1 MKNKPL
7 FTFLIVSLFI
17 FSCNKNRIFEE
28 HNTNFPK
35 FRWDKTNIVEFSPEI
50 TDNEG
55 NYKIFIAV
63 RHIAGFQLKD
73 INVKL
78 NIISPSGEETTKDY
92 NLPLYDKNNEA
103 LSDCAGDYC
112 DLEILVENNFKFKE
126 TGKYKFRI
134 SHQMSINPIPNV
146 MEVGLIIDKLVQQTN

>member
-1 MKNKPL
+1 MKIRIL
-7 FTFLIVSLFI
+7 LSILILSLFAL
-17 FSCNKNRIFEE
+17 SCNKNRIFEE

-35 FRWDKTNIVEFSPEI
+35 FRWDKSNIVDFNPDI
-50 TDNEG
+50 KDKNYD
-55 NYKIFIAV
+55 YKIFIAI

-78 NIISPSGEETTKDY
+78 EIISPSGEETTKDY
-92 NLPLYDKNNEA
+92 TLPLFDKNNES

-112 DLEILVENNFKFKE
+112 DLESMVENNFKFKE

-146 MEVGLIIDKLVQQTN
+146 MEVGLIIDKLVQTK

>member
-1 MKNKPL
+1 MKIKIIL
-7 FTFLIVSLFI
+7 SILILTTFAL
-17 FSCNKNRIFEE
+17 SCNKNRIFEE

-35 FRWDKTNIVEFSPEI
+35 FRWDKSNIVEFSPEI
-50 TDNEG
+50 TDN
-55 NYKIFIAV
+55 NCDYKIFIAV

-78 NIISPSGEETTKDY
+78 DIISPSGEVTTKDY
-92 NLPLYDKNNEA
+92 TLPLYNKNNEA

-112 DLEILVENNFKFKE
+112 DLESMIEKNFKFKE
-126 TGKYKFRI
+126 TGKYKFRL

-146 MEVGLIIDKLVQQTN
+146 MEVGLIIDKLGQTK